1 MALHSSY
8 SPGRNF
14 NLSHWKIT
22 LPTDRNGTFSGT
34 ASEVKNLKGYVNT
47 KYFYTGSDGAMV
59 FKAPVEGSTT
69 SGSRYA
75 RSELREMNGSE
86 RAAWTIDQGGSMKA
100 TLKVDQVPTL
110 FNGTKGR
117 VVVGQVHGQEDELV
131 RLYWEK
137 GTLYFVNDIAGAT
150 GRETKFALTNKAGS
164 KPNVA
169 LNERFTYSF
178 DVTND

>member
-1 MALHSSY
+1 MAQNNFWGISKLTSHSSQAP
-8 SPGRNF
+8 SLTFSLR
-14 NLSHWKIT
+14 HWKIT
-22 LPTDRNGTFSGT
+22 LPTDRNGAFSGT
-34 ASEVKNLKGYVNT
+34 AYEVKSLIGYVNLN
-47 KYFYTGSDGAMV
+47 YFYTGSDGAMV
-59 FKAPVEGSTT
+59 FKAPVEGATT

-75 RSELREMNGSE
+75 RSELREMNGPE

-137 GTLYFVNDIAGAT
+137 AHST
-150 GRETKFALTNKAGS
+150 S
-164 KPNVA
+164 
-169 LNERFTYSF
+169 
-178 DVTND
+178 